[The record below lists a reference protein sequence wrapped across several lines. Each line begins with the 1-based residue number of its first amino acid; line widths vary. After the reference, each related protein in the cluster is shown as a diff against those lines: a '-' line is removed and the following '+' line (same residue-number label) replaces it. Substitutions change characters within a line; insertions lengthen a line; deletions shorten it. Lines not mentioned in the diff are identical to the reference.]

1 MTIMMDDLK
10 QLMNKYGVIPKEAI
24 IDLSVCLNE
33 HPRGESIKNNGIVI
47 GSDFEHPDEYYP
59 SYEIVISCWC
69 TFYQEVLTKVKNWHV
84 IDDIQLISA
93 HYVLEKVKPYMDLKS
108 ISLNFEEY
116 QRHLNDEAK
125 AKIFTTIP
133 DSVLN
138 LLISLSDTIM
148 NFSLLNYPL
157 LKKLKCPITDGNDI
171 YQLPT
176 TLESLDVYSL
186 KGDDDWI
193 IFKESDKMFP
203 NLIHFIVVGNGEFGD
218 AGNAI
223 RLMPKLSTFEYE
235 NWNNGCDINE
245 LGLPEST
252 ITSLTLKLAVIT
264 GFYSH
269 LKLSN
274 LQHLTIGGEDFPK
287 ALFFSG
293 NELPRLKSFAF
304 EEYSLRGRIENSGKL
319 VFPQSLRS
327 LSIEAHFGILGL
339 ILPPK
344 LRSLSLI
351 YTKFRQGMMF
361 KLPENLN
368 KLKICGT
375 DINNL
380 NNLHFPSGLMSVEID
395 YNYKL
400 KSMVHTNLGELKNL
414 FYVRINNNDLYD
426 IDEPNKEN
434 KYKLNTLDSNY
445 SDGESFYQKYADL
458 TGDPNWLAREYMD
471 DEEIQEYGIDS
482 DYDWF

>member
-1 MTIMMDDLK
+1 M
-10 QLMNKYGVIPKEAI
+10 
-24 IDLSVCLNE
+24 
-33 HPRGESIKNNGIVI
+33 
-47 GSDFEHPDEYYP
+47 
-59 SYEIVISCWC
+59 
-69 TFYQEVLTKVKNWHV
+69 
-84 IDDIQLISA
+84 
-93 HYVLEKVKPYMDLKS
+93 
-108 ISLNFEEY
+108 
-116 QRHLNDEAK
+116 
-125 AKIFTTIP
+125 
-133 DSVLN
+133 
-138 LLISLSDTIM
+138 
-148 NFSLLNYPL
+148 
-157 LKKLKCPITDGNDI
+157 
-171 YQLPT
+171 
-176 TLESLDVYSL
+176 
-186 KGDDDWI
+186 
-193 IFKESDKMFP
+193 
-203 NLIHFIVVGNGEFGD
+203 
-218 AGNAI
+218 
-223 RLMPKLSTFEYE
+223 
-235 NWNNGCDINE
+235 
-245 LGLPEST
+245 
-252 ITSLTLKLAVIT
+252 
-264 GFYSH
+264 
-269 LKLSN
+269 KLSN

-319 VFPQSLRS
+319 VFPQTLRS

-434 KYKLNTLDSNY
+434 KYKLNT
-445 SDGESFYQKYADL
+445 F
-458 TGDPNWLAREYMD
+458 R
-471 DEEIQEYGIDS
+471 
-482 DYDWF
+482 